1 MSDRKRNI
9 ILTGFMGSGK
19 TTVGIRLSY
28 RLRQQLVDTDRLIEK
43 EEGRSISEIFAGQGE
58 EAFRGMETA
67 TLKSLLETEGEQII
81 STGGGL
87 PMREENRKL
96 LKELGKV
103 VFLRVRAETV
113 MERLKGDDTRPLLHK
128 ENPMEEI
135 RRLLEE
141 RNPVYQAA
149 ADITV
154 DVDGKD
160 FEEIVGEIAGRVG
173 GEKETADENSC
184 D

>member
-1 MSDRKRNI
+1 M
-9 ILTGFMGSGK
+9 TGFMGSGK

-28 RLRQQLVDTDRLIEK
+28 RLRQQLVDTDRLIERK
-43 EEGRSISEIFAGQGE
+43 RGRSISEIFAGQE
-58 EAFRGMETA
+58 EGFRRMEA
-67 TLKSLLETEGEQII
+67 ALRSLLETEGEQII

-87 PMREENRKL
+87 PMREENRML
-96 LKELGKV
+96 LKELGTV
-103 VFLRVRAETV
+103 VFLRVSAETV
-113 MERLKGDDTRPLLHK
+113 YERLKGDDTRPLLQK

-135 RRLLEE
+135 RRLLEI

-160 FEEIVGEIAGRVG
+160 FEEIIGEIAGIAG
-173 GEKETADENSC
+173 GEKETADENTC